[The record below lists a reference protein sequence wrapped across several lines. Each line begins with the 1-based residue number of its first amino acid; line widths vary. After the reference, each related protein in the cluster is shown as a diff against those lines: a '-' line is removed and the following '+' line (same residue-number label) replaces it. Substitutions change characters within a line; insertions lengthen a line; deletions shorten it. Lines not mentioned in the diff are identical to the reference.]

1 MKTYFTMKKD
11 QKCVT
16 LPIYEGESKK
26 IAENNQLGKF
36 SLDNLPPGE
45 AKVKDRLEVTFAIDA
60 DGIMNVTA
68 KDTAGGESK
77 EI

>member
-1 MKTYFTMKKD
+1 M
-11 QKCVT
+11 
-16 LPIYEGESKK
+16 
-26 IAENNQLGKF
+26 LGKF

-68 KDTAGGESK
+68 KDTAGG
-77 EI
+77 